1 LDARL
6 YVERWL
12 LTLKAAAG
20 AAGLEGHVRALD
32 FKGGERLAFEI
43 RKAGEALEIC
53 YRKRRTGAQ
62 MVAAATSAD
71 IAARVRDV
79 HTRVLAE
86 HRKLLE
92 NGFRR
97 FLRRSIRLLETLESA
112 LYRDADLLQR
122 TMTVLSDIPGA
133 AGARPAAIARRDHT
147 LARRYEILP
156 AAGLRQATSIRFM
169 GVLEGRLVDL
179 HELFPKR
186 GTDKAATPIHRDGPE
201 RQGPGEDGL
210 APFEAGT
217 ELLLV
222 AADAMDSLVTRRTGA
237 APTASSDLAS
247 GSEDMAAGAIQ
258 AEHCMEAADPTEGGD
273 ILAEA
278 VTAASDVGGVSVA
291 AGEATVEVVSNAAT
305 AAAAL
310 AETGSALSD
319 AACGGVD
326 CGGLDCIPG

>member
-32 FKGGERLAFEI
+32 FKGGERLALEI
-43 RKAGEALEIC
+43 CKGGEALEMC

-62 MVAAATSAD
+62 MLAAATSAD
-71 IAARVRDV
+71 IVARVRDV

-97 FLRRSIRLLETLESA
+97 FLRRSIRLLESLESA
-112 LYRDADLLQR
+112 LYRDAELLQR

-133 AGARPAAIARRDHT
+133 AGARPAAIARRGRT

-156 AAGLRQATSIRFM
+156 AAALRQGTSIRFM

-186 GTDKAATPIHRDGPE
+186 GTDKAAPFHRDGPE
-201 RQGPGEDGL
+201 RQGPGKDGV
-210 APFEAGT
+210 AQFEAGT

-222 AADAMDSLVTRRTGA
+222 ATDAMDSLVTRRTGA

-247 GSEDMAAGAIQ
+247 GSEDTAAGAIQ
-258 AEHCMEAADPTEGGD
+258 AEHCMEAAGPTEGGD

-278 VTAASDVGGVSVA
+278 VSAAGDVSGVSVA